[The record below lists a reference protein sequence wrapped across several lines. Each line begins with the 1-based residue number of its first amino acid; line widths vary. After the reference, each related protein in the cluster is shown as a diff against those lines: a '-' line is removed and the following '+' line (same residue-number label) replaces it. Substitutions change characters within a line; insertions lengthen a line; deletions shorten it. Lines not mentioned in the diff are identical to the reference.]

1 MNGAPLQSTR
11 MAPPPPG
18 RRAGVAAGRR
28 IESMRRSLVT
38 GLTLCLVAALAVG
51 LGADMKSKQKTQ
63 VKFEGMLGKMMGMFG
78 GKAMKEGLVGTV
90 AISGDRM
97 MTINDQTGELVD
109 LAQEKVYAIDF
120 KGKSYK
126 VKTFAEIRK
135 EWEDAKA
142 KMKEQ
147 AAEAKEEP
155 KEGEVQYEI
164 DFKVERTGQ
173 RKTVNGY
180 DCQEA
185 IMTIAIRQK
194 GKTLDEG
201 GGMAITSDLW
211 LAPKI
216 PAMQEQ
222 IDFTQ
227 RYMKKLFGNDTETM
241 ARDLA
246 QALAMYPQLKDGM
259 ERMKK
264 EAVKLDGT
272 PVLTTMKIETVMSP
286 EQAKSQSEGGDKPKM
301 GIGGI
306 AGGLGGMFGKKK
318 KAEEA
323 PKDDAAAAGPKNR
336 ATFMTSTTE
345 LLDVQ
350 TSVAPGDVDIP
361 AGFKQK

>member
-1 MNGAPLQSTR
+1 
-11 MAPPPPG
+11 
-18 RRAGVAAGRR
+18 
-28 IESMRRSLVT
+28 MRRSLVS
-38 GLTLCLVAALAVG
+38 GLTLCLVLALAVG

-63 VKFEGMLGKMMGMFG
+63 VKFEGMIGRMMGMFG
-78 GKAMKEGLVGTV
+78 GKAMKEGLVSTV
-90 AISGDRM
+90 AVSGDRM

-109 LAQEKVYAIDF
+109 LAQEKVFSVNF
-120 KGKSYK
+120 KDKSYK

-155 KEGEVQYEI
+155 SQGEVQYEI
-164 DFKVERTGQ
+164 DFHVEKTGQ
-173 RKTVNGY
+173 RKTVSGY
-180 DCQEA
+180 DCQQVV
-185 IMTIAIRQK
+185 MTIAMRPK

-201 GGMAITSDLW
+201 GGMVITSDMW
-211 LAPKI
+211 MAPKI

-222 IDFTQ
+222 IDFQ
-227 RYMKKLFGNDTETM
+227 LRYMKKLFGNDTETM

-246 QALAMYPQLKDGM
+246 QAMAMYPQMKDGM

-264 EAVKLDGT
+264 EAIKLDGT
-272 PVLTTMKIETVMSP
+272 AVLTTVKIETVMSP
-286 EQAKSQSEGGDKPKM
+286 EQAKQQGESGDKPKM
-301 GIGGI
+301 GLGGI

-345 LLDVQ
+345 LLEVQ